1 MYIFDYFKVVHFWA
15 MRSISCTKKDNIMSN
30 SQILNEAKNKL
41 LKTCAPYIS
50 SDCFC
55 VVLSF
60 PPFLPQ

>member
-1 MYIFDYFKVVHFWA
+1 MHIFDYFKVVQFWA
-15 MRSISCTKKDNIMSN
+15 IRPISCTKKIMSN

-50 SDCFC
+50 TDCFC
-55 VVLSF
+55 ADLSF